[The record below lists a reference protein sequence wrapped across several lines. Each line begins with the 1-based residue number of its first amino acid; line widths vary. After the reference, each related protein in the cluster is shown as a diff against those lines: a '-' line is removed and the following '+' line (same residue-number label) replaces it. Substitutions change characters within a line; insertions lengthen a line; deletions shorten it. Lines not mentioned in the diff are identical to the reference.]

1 MSAWAIECT
10 NSECG
15 KVTTP
20 ENIADL
26 MKSKGYRDDHG
37 WFVCSACGSS
47 GYIRKQFRLQEGDEW
62 EPYLKGIIQPPVY
75 SNQEGGYQPF
85 AFLVSYSPDTPPE
98 DVWFAYYKDLRKQD
112 GRLKMGYGPGGPPVF
127 SAEDVLDL
135 VAQMV
140 TLGCLDA
147 DRAVATIR
155 ATASLS

>member
-1 MSAWAIECT
+1 MSAWPIKCT

-20 ENIADL
+20 ANIADL
-26 MKSKGYRDDHG
+26 MKGKEYRNDQG
-37 WFVCSACGSS
+37 WFLCGACGSF
-47 GYIRKQFRLQEGDEW
+47 GYIWKQFRLQEGDEW
-62 EPYLKGIIQPPVY
+62 EPCLRGIIQPSVY
-75 SNQEGGYQPF
+75 GDKEGGYQPF
-85 AFLVSYSPDTPPE
+85 AFLVSYSPDAPPE
-98 DVWFAYYKDLRKQD
+98 DVWFAYYKDLRKQG

-147 DRAVATIR
+147 DRAVDTIR
-155 ATASLS
+155 APAGFS